1 MSKFTCKSYANNLI
15 DQLANRDW
23 QEVELLAEKLKVLIS
38 EGHSLYICGNGGSAG
53 NAQHLANDFLYGVSP
68 NKGNAIRVE
77 ALSANA
83 SVITCLGNDI
93 GYDQIFSRQLEVKG
107 NKGDILLV
115 LTGSG
120 NSGNIINA
128 ITSAKSL
135 GMYTTGILGYA
146 GGKAKELLDL
156 PIHFSINDMQISE
169 DMQLVVGHMIMRL
182 LCDED

>member
-1 MSKFTCKSYANNLI
+1 
-15 DQLANRDW
+15 
-23 QEVELLAEKLKVLIS
+23 
-38 EGHSLYICGNGGSAG
+38 
-53 NAQHLANDFLYGVSP
+53 
-68 NKGNAIRVE
+68 
-77 ALSANA
+77 
-83 SVITCLGNDI
+83 LGNDI